1 MPHKGFPAKE
11 RHATRGESFSSG
23 RTVACAVR
31 LVYCH
36 QCGAVTT
43 NVIGE
48 HDVCTACGAKAE
60 RMDSH
65 RPWQYYASSVILLA
79 AAGFFVWGPIQDT
92 VVRTVLFFLVLAG
105 SYALSSWGM
114 SQARNRVRQEIA
126 KRKAAEE
133 HT

>member
-1 MPHKGFPAKE
+1 M
-11 RHATRGESFSSG
+11 
-23 RTVACAVR
+23 ACAVR

-92 VVRTVLFFLVLAG
+92 LVRTVLFLIVLAG

-114 SQARNRVRQEIA
+114 SQARSRVRKEIA
-126 KRKAAEE
+126 RRKAQEE

>member
-1 MPHKGFPAKE
+1 MAGD
-11 RHATRGESFSSG
+11 
-23 RTVACAVR
+23 VR

-48 HDVCTACGAKAE
+48 RDVCTACGAKAE
-60 RMDSH
+60 RMESR

-105 SYALSSWGM
+105 AYALSSWGM
-114 SQARNRVRQEIA
+114 SQARSRVLKEIA
-126 KRKAAEE
+126 RRKAAEG

>member
-1 MPHKGFPAKE
+1 MAWD
-11 RHATRGESFSSG
+11 
-23 RTVACAVR
+23 VR

-36 QCGAVTT
+36 VCGAVTT

-60 RMDSH
+60 RMESH

-92 VVRTVLFFLVLAG
+92 LVRGVLFALVVVGA
-105 SYALSSWGM
+105 YALSNWGM
-114 SQARNRVRQEIA
+114 SQARKRIQKEIA
-126 KRKAAEE
+126 RRKAAEE
-133 HT
+133 HS